1 MADKNFSV
9 DDIINEYSKKTSG
22 SHKPDGSLD
31 LDGLIDSL
39 GAHDKE
45 AVKPKKIGPKTEVIE
60 DVLEIGSNEGVFI
73 PDENGGEPHYE
84 QQTRYVDG
92 VPGVRPASEDS
103 IEFDK
108 IILTAEEDG
117 EPEIDAGLRHAR
129 RTEQGTDVLE
139 KMFEEDNPAPA
150 HEAEAAREASFEPA
164 KEEMSAK
171 EVLERLAEEAAR
183 REKERE
189 APEEAESV
197 RRQSSDTAEIEP
209 PVPEEPVSE
218 KTAELENIA
227 EKVDDATRA
236 YIGTDTVDIPQAE
249 PKIRPVEESIHRT
262 APLRPVRENGSNT
275 AIMEGLLKLKK
286 ERGAPKHRDSKVP
299 PVNRASFED
308 IGSELDSKIIPNTEI
323 GLDENATEEERLAY
337 LNAKRR
343 ERVKQ
348 FVIDADEDEEPKK
361 SRVLDFTSF
370 EQAKE
375 MAGSIASLKASLVVR
390 CCVLLVASLV
400 SAYISFANDLNL
412 PVIALLSRSENQG
425 MPYLFVNVV
434 LGLAACFVSYT
445 VMAVGLKKLFT
456 LKADSDSLAA
466 VSSILSIASGIAL
479 LTDTELVQLS
489 VANVYISAAVIG
501 LLINTVGKLFIVTRT
516 ERNFRYVSGG
526 YSKYGVMRIDD
537 EDVASK
543 FTKGALTD
551 FPSLATSRKT
561 EFVSDFI
568 KNSYSSDMTDAF
580 CKYYVP
586 AITAVSLIVGV
597 ISAFLH
603 PAEINTG
610 TRMLLFGLS
619 CAAGTSAICSAAGM
633 MLVVNI
639 PLAKASKK
647 YLQGSAVMLGYSAVD
662 EFSDTNSLLVDAVD
676 LFPDGMVEIINIKPA
691 KKTPIEDGIIYAAS
705 LCCQTES
712 ILKPTFYKMIKGKT
726 EMLFPVESYL
736 YEDGLGLLGWIQNK
750 RVLFGNRALM
760 ESHSIEGLPTPE
772 KEAQYQ
778 KEDSSLL
785 YLSIGGSLAMIFVV
799 KLKASVSVAKA
810 LRDLE
815 RQNITVI
822 IRSVDSLL
830 SISRIAELFGV
841 MPNMF
846 KLLPFRFHNEYDEQT
861 SYVGKMSSPMIYSGH
876 FASLAMLITG
886 TKRLQRAS
894 AVGIAI
900 QLISGILGVI
910 LSVIFAFIGIFTS
923 LLNPSTVIAYILLFV
938 VITAIVQSIAKT

>member
-9 DDIINEYSKKTSG
+9 DDIISEYSSKA
-22 SHKPDGSLD
+22 SHTPRSDGELD
-31 LDGLIDSL
+31 IDDLINSL
-39 GAHDKE
+39 GKHDRE
-45 AVKPKKIGPKTEVIE
+45 AVSAKKLGPKTEVIE
-60 DVLEIGSNEGVFI
+60 DVLEIGDNQSVFI
-73 PDENGGEPHYE
+73 PEETDGEAPQDESLQSETARETIPEFSFKEELDGQSAPTGETEIIYSEISAPKTE
-84 QQTRYVDG
+84 
-92 VPGVRPASEDS
+92 PA
-103 IEFDK
+103 
-108 IILTAEEDG
+108 AMP
-117 EPEIDAGLRHAR
+117 EPEIDAETGLRHAA

-139 KMFEEDNPAPA
+139 KILEEPAP
-150 HEAEAAREASFEPA
+150 EIRRAEPEISEQQESLRPGA
-164 KEEMSAK
+164 KSHKVEEQ
-171 EVLERLAEEAAR
+171 
-183 REKERE
+183 
-189 APEEAESV
+189 P
-197 RRQSSDTAEIEP
+197 
-209 PVPEEPVSE
+209 
-218 KTAELENIA
+218 
-227 EKVDDATRA
+227 
-236 YIGTDTVDIPQAE
+236 DISAE
-249 PKIRPVEESIHRT
+249 PKIRPVEETVHRT
-262 APLRPVRENGSNT
+262 GPLRPLRENGSNT

-286 ERGAPKHRDSKVP
+286 ERGAPKHRESKVP
-299 PVNRASFED
+299 PVNRASIDD
-308 IGSELDSKIIPNTEI
+308 IELDLDSKILPNTEI

-348 FVIDADEDEEPKK
+348 FVVESEDEDEEPEKD
-361 SRVLDFTSF
+361 RVADFTSF
-370 EQAKE
+370 EQARE
-375 MAGSIASLKASLVVR
+375 MAGNISSLKASLVVR

-400 SAYISFANDLNL
+400 SAYISVANDLSL
-412 PVIALLSRSENQG
+412 PVISLLSRSENQG

-445 VMAVGLKKLFT
+445 VIAVGLKKLFT

-466 VSSILSIASGIAL
+466 VSAILSIASGIAL
-479 LTDTELVQLS
+479 LTDTSLVHYRIS
-489 VANVYISAAVIG
+489 NIYISASVIG
-501 LLINTVGKLFIVTRT
+501 LLINTVGKLFIVSRT

-526 YSKYGVMRIDD
+526 YSKYGVMHIDD

-568 KNSYSSDMTDAF
+568 KNSYSADMTDSF

-586 AITAVSLIVGV
+586 IITLISLVVGI

-603 PAEINTG
+603 PTEVNTG
-610 TRMLLFGLS
+610 TRMLMFGLS
-619 CAAGTSAICSAAGM
+619 CAAGTYAMCSAAGM
-633 MLVVNI
+633 MLVANI

-647 YLQGSAVMLGYSAVD
+647 YLLGSAVMLGYSAV
-662 EFSDTNSLLVDAVD
+662 EKFADTNSLLVDAVD
-676 LFPDGMVEIINIKPA
+676 LFPDGMVEIINIKPS

-760 ESHSIEGLPTPE
+760 ESHSIEGLPSPE
-772 KEAQYQ
+772 KEAQYA
-778 KEDSSLL
+778 KDDASLQ
-785 YLSIGGSLAMIFVV
+785 YLSIGGSLAMIFVI
-799 KLKASVSVAKA
+799 KLKASVSVARA
-810 LRDLE
+810 LKDLE

-822 IRSVDSLL
+822 LRSVDSLL

-841 MPNMF
+841 APNMF
-846 KLLPFRFHNEYDEQT
+846 KLLPFRFHSEYDEQT

-876 FASLAMLITG
+876 FSSLAMLITG

-894 AVGIAI
+894 AVGVGI
-900 QLISGILGVI
+900 QLLSGILGVI
-910 LSVIFAFIGIFTS
+910 LSVVFALIGIFVNALS
-923 LLNPSTVIAYILLFV
+923 SSTVIAYILLFA
-938 VITAIVQSIAKT
+938 VITAVTQALAKT